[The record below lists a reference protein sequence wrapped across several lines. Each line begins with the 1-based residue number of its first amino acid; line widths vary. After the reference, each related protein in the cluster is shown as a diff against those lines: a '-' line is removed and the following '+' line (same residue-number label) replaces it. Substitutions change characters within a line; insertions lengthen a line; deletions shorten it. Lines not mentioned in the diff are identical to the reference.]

1 MDNKISKRVMLVE
14 DDPEALIE
22 LMEIVEQA
30 GFSGYPATDLQTALK
45 TFSEEELA
53 LVVSDIQLLDK
64 SGLDLLATL
73 KGENRRN
80 CEVIM
85 ITGSGGTPEAIQ
97 ALRSGAYDYMQKP
110 IDVEHFLHTLE
121 RAWRHLNQIEATNA
135 ATAALADSVHVLKQ
149 TNEKLQGRNNLIRTL
164 FGRYLDDDIID
175 HMIDTPEAARLGG
188 GMKKVAILISD
199 LRGFTKLTEQVRPQQ
214 VVDMLN
220 NYFTQMFDVI
230 ASHGG
235 AVDNIVG
242 DSIIVT
248 FGVISAEDPGAEEA
262 VQCALS
268 MQQTMCDVNDW
279 NGRMN
284 LPLLEMGIGIDYGD
298 VIVGNIGSEK
308 RMNHSVIGQAVN
320 RAARIESKAKGGQI
334 LVSDRAL
341 AAISRQYEVGSTSY
355 EHVKGF
361 RDPVAMTE
369 ISARIPC

>member
-1 MDNKISKRVMLVE
+1 MENKISKRVMLVE
-14 DDPEALIE
+14 DDPEALTE

-30 GFSGYPATDLQTALK
+30 GFSGFPATDLPSALK
-45 TFSEEELA
+45 IDAEEELA
-53 LVVSDIQLLDK
+53 LVVSDIRLLGR

-73 KGENRRN
+73 KNGNGRN

-97 ALRSGAYDYMQKP
+97 ALRSGAYDFLQKP
-110 IDVEHFLHTLE
+110 IDVDHFLHTLE
-121 RAWRHLNQIEATNA
+121 RAWRHLNQIEATEA
-135 ATAALADSVHVLKQ
+135 ATAALADSVNTLKQ

-164 FGRYLDDDIID
+164 FGRYLDDEIID
-175 HMIDTPEAARLGG
+175 HMIDTPEAAGLGG

-220 NYFTQMFDVI
+220 NYFTRMFDVI
-230 ASHGG
+230 AQHGG

-248 FGVISAEDPGAEEA
+248 FGVISAEDPGAEDA
-262 VQCALS
+262 VRCALS
-268 MQQTMCDVNDW
+268 MQQTMRAVNDW

-284 LPLLEMGIGIDYGD
+284 LPSLEMGIGIDYGD
-298 VIVGNIGSEK
+298 VIVGNIGSET

-341 AAISRQYEVGSTSY
+341 AAISHRYEFGSTRH

-361 RDPVAMTE
+361 SDPVAMTE
-369 ISARIPC
+369 INACLPG

>member
-73 KGENRRN
+73 KGKNRRN